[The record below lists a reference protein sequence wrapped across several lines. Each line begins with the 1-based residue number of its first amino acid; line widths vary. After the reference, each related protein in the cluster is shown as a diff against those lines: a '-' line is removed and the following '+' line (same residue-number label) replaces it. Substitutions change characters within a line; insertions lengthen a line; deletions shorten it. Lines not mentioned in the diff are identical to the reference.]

1 MSPSGRSRGRRDAP
15 GHNHRLTQR
24 RVPGASAMAAATND
38 YLSAIAAE
46 GFSPYTVA
54 YRTRSLGVLVVWL
67 AERGISSPGEV
78 TKPVL
83 ERYQRSLFHHRK
95 TNGDPLSFRTQAA
108 YLVPVKALFKWLAR
122 TNRILYN
129 PASELVM
136 PRIERRLPR
145 TVLSISEAEV
155 VLAQADLSEPIGVR
169 DRAIMEVAY
178 STGLRRSELRALQL
192 VDVDHDR
199 GWVAVRQG
207 KGAKDR
213 AVPIGDR
220 ALAWVDRYLIDVRP
234 RLVVPPDDGVLF
246 LTLDGND
253 LTPDYLSD
261 KIGRYI
267 RAGTGKPGSCHT
279 FRHTMATL
287 MLEGGADI
295 RHIQEI
301 LGHAQLSTTEIY
313 THVNPAALKHVHT
326 TCHPAAANHRRHPAA
341 LGATERSEGASTTPP
356 PTDPAETLAEV
367 LDAEAAAEAA
377 GIDTPDDSPA
387 GGGLGGAA

>member
-1 MSPSGRSRGRRDAP
+1 MSPSGRSRDRRDRP
-15 GHNHRLTQR
+15 GHNHRLVAK
-24 RVPGASAMAAATND
+24 RVPGASAMAQAVND

-95 TNGDPLSFRTQAA
+95 ADGNPLSFRTQAA

-136 PRIERRLPR
+136 PRVERRLPR
-145 TVLSISEAEV
+145 TVLSIAEAET
-155 VLAQADLSEPIGVR
+155 VLAQADLGEPIGVR

-213 AVPIGDR
+213 AVPIGER

-267 RAGTGKPGSCHT
+267 RAGDRQAGVVSHVPPH
-279 FRHTMATL
+279 H
-287 MLEGGADI
+287 
-295 RHIQEI
+295 
-301 LGHAQLSTTEIY
+301 GHPDARGR
-313 THVNPAALKHVHT
+313 
-326 TCHPAAANHRRHPAA
+326 RRHPPHPRDPRPRPA
-341 LGATERSEGASTTPP
+341 LHHRDLHPRQPRRPQTRPHRVSPRRSQPPTPP
-356 PTDPAETLAEV
+356 GRP
-367 LDAEAAAEAA
+367 
-377 GIDTPDDSPA
+377 
-387 GGGLGGAA
+387 GGN